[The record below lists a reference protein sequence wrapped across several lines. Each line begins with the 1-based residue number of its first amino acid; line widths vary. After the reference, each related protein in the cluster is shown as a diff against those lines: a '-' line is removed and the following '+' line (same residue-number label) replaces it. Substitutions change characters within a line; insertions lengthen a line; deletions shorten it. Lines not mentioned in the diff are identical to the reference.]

1 LLSSFFKGI
10 NSNTTTCICL
20 PQASKQGRGRVAPVA
35 DTDGLNWED
44 NEKDQAPDQL
54 NIPYPALHET
64 AFAILL
70 FWNEE

>member
-1 LLSSFFKGI
+1 
-10 NSNTTTCICL
+10 
-20 PQASKQGRGRVAPVA
+20 V
-35 DTDGLNWED
+35 LNWED